1 MEYVI
6 ASCLTLFLVWA
17 IISISNKNRKM
28 FLSKIKYRQSNMH
41 EIIKGFIPKEMFEK
55 PKIIRQSEKHIQK
68 NMLKVII
75 TKGMAYWTINNV
87 FYSAR
92 SINGRIDEQTVKPLD
107 VSNLS
112 KKELEEMME
121 ILDDLR
127 NGVVPDDSGSSGN
140 KNF

>member
-1 MEYVI
+1 
-6 ASCLTLFLVWA
+6 LFSVWA

-41 EIIKGFIPKEMFEK
+41 EIIKNFIPKEMFEK
-55 PKIIRQSEKHIQK
+55 PKVIRQSEKHIQK

-75 TKGMAYWTINNV
+75 TKGMAYWTVGNV

-92 SINGRIDEQTVKPLD
+92 SINGRIDEETIKPLD
-107 VSNLS
+107 VSSLS